1 MISIIINV
9 VLLCSAIY
17 ISVKEWCGRIELEV
31 FAWTLYFVVALWLYI
46 DFYVHRIAFLNKYES
61 VDAGI
66 KLMDKLIANYTN
78 ISDDIRKEHI
88 DKLIKAGEIVKDKL
102 LMAYR
107 SARKN
112 PFLIFKPKN
121 PVENY
126 RGRNIE
132 KDLHWKLYVLCRL
145 GRIEDEAGFTKFKD
159 ILSKKRFNL

>member
-9 VLLCSAIY
+9 VLLFSAIY

-31 FAWTLYFVVALWLYI
+31 FAWTLYFVVGLWLYI

-66 KLMDKLIANYTN
+66 KLIDKLLANYSDIT
-78 ISDDIRKEHI
+78 DDIRKELN
-88 DKLIKAGEIVKDKL
+88 DRRIKAGETVKDKL

-107 SARKN
+107 SAQKN
-112 PFLIFKPKN
+112 PFIIFKPKN

-126 RGRNIE
+126 RGRNVE
-132 KDLHWKLYVLCRL
+132 KDLRWKSYVLDRL
-145 GRIEDEAGFTKFKD
+145 GRIDKEAFKD